1 MSSSMHH
8 LPALH
13 MSHLIAPDAPL
24 TSPVSDSLAVP
35 WDRDPALAA
44 LYDPFSLPL
53 SASPPGH
60 GMLMPGALPDTRKV
74 LRSRMTPDESVEQC
88 LPTHQVFDFVPGAT
102 PAQHVAS
109 SPASTPESSPQTEP
123 QPLPQRG
130 AAAHH
135 HHTSSFSAAGSPAP
149 SAGSVVV
156 PSKRPSVGP
165 TSAAT
170 KKARGER
177 ITTKDFVPP
186 DVTGL
191 SKREARLVKNRAAAF
206 LSRQRK
212 REEFEN
218 MEIAQ
223 EDQAQNPLAT
233 LFCPDRV
240 AELEQE
246 NARLLALAQ
255 QQQNGQASAPS
266 SSSADSNLLSE
277 VEQLRR
283 QLAETQQRERELA
296 AKLSSAPSTA
306 EEESAVARKADG
318 NVKVEAV
325 EPQLPASLRAHKGER
340 SGASL
345 GLMVLL
351 CALPTLLSMPAHHA
365 MSSSG
370 VSFNP
375 PASHHSHSHS
385 HSTSLDMATFP
396 TSDYDWNLG
405 FGSGG
410 AMDLDLA
417 PSSLASSSSSEE
429 RASGSA
435 SEFKK
440 LEFVDVDAEK
450 LGLSGLDI
458 SFDASAAKDGRIR
471 VRIHPPSATG
481 SSTSSSS
488 SAASENGSESAHVKE
503 QEEDQTMWHDAEDDL
518 GPFLGIGAND
528 FGFDHPEHGLQPSS
542 SLTLGYPS
550 SSSYSSYSSLSSFS
564 GSGALSS
571 PSMVASPTSA
581 FFAGAPSPGAPMPN
595 EYEFELGSEYGSVG
609 SGMSRAGSPGA
620 LGSGRR
626 RVRIALRGM
635 PGKGKEG
642 GEWEVEVC

>member
-1 MSSSMHH
+1 MSSMH

-13 MSHLIAPDAPL
+13 MSHIIAPDAPL
-24 TSPVSDSLAVP
+24 TSPISDSIPVP

-53 SASPPGH
+53 SASPPGV
-60 GMLMPGALPDTRKV
+60 MPGAMPDTRKV
-74 LRSRMTPDESVEQC
+74 LRSRMSPDESSEQC
-88 LPTHQVFDFVPGAT
+88 LPTHQVFDFVPDAT
-102 PAQHVAS
+102 PAPQMS
-109 SPASTPESSPQTEP
+109 SAASTPESSPQAPP
-123 QPLPQRG
+123 QPLPQRT
-130 AAAHH
+130 AS

-156 PSKRPSVGP
+156 PAKRPSVGP
-165 TSAAT
+165 TTAT

-177 ITTKDFVPP
+177 ITVKDFVPP

-218 MEIAQ
+218 MEI
-223 EDQAQNPLAT
+223 
-233 LFCPDRV
+233 RV

-255 QQQNGQASAPS
+255 QSQSQSPAQSDQG
-266 SSSADSNLLSE
+266 LLSE

-296 AKLSSAPSTA
+296 AKLSSVPAQEDAP
-306 EEESAVARKADG
+306 ARKADG
-318 NVKVEAV
+318 VKVEAV

-365 MSSSG
+365 MSSS
-370 VSFNP
+370 VSFNSA
-375 PASHHSHSHS
+375 ASHSHSHS

-405 FGSGG
+405 LGSG

-417 PSSLASSSSSEE
+417 PSSLASEERSSEP
-429 RASGSA
+429 
-435 SEFKK
+435 EFKK

-471 VRIHPPSATG
+471 VRIHPPSSTG
-481 SSTSSSS
+481 TSSS
-488 SAASENGSESAHVKE
+488 ASENGSDGSAQIKE
-503 QEEDQTMWHDAEDDL
+503 QEEDQAMWHDAEDDL

-528 FGFDHPEHGLQPSS
+528 FDFESHGLHPS
-542 SLTLGYPS
+542 LDLAYPP
-550 SSSYSSYSSLSSFS
+550 SSYSSLSSFS
-564 GSGALSS
+564 ASSS
-571 PSMVASPTSA
+571 PSIVSSPTSA
-581 FFAGAPSPGAPMPN
+581 FFPSVPSPSQLPG

-620 LGSGRR
+620 SGSGRR

>member
-1 MSSSMHH
+1 MSSMH

-13 MSHLIAPDAPL
+13 MSNIISADAPL
-24 TSPVSDSLAVP
+24 TSPISDSLPVP
-35 WDRDPALAA
+35 WERDPALAA
-44 LYDPFSLPL
+44 LYDPFSLPM
-53 SASPPGH
+53 SASPPS
-60 GMLMPGALPDTRKV
+60 MMPGAMPDTRKV

-88 LPTHQVFDFVPGAT
+88 LPTHQVFDFMPTAALA
-102 PAQHVAS
+102 PQMS
-109 SPASTPESSPQTEP
+109 SPASTPESSPQVPP
-123 QPLPQRG
+123 QSLPQRT
-130 AAAHH
+130 AT
-135 HHTSSFSAAGSPAP
+135 HHTSSFSAAGSPPP
-149 SAGSVVV
+149 SAGSVIV
-156 PSKRPSVGP
+156 PAKRPSVGP
-165 TSAAT
+165 TTATAT

-177 ITTKDFVPP
+177 VTTKDFVPP

-218 MEIAQ
+218 MEI
-223 EDQAQNPLAT
+223 
-233 LFCPDRV
+233 RV

-255 QQQNGQASAPS
+255 QKQGAQAPAVDS
-266 SSSADSNLLSE
+266 SLLSE

-296 AKLSSAPSTA
+296 AKLSSVPEREPSP
-306 EEESAVARKADG
+306 VRKADP
-318 NVKVEAV
+318 VKVEAV
-325 EPQLPASLRAHKGER
+325 EPQLSASLRAHKGER
-340 SGASL
+340 SGASF

-365 MSSSG
+365 MSNSM
-370 VSFNP
+370 SFNP
-375 PASHHSHSHS
+375 SGSHS
-385 HSTSLDMATFP
+385 HSTSLDMTTFP

-405 FGSGG
+405 LGAG

-417 PSSLASSSSSEE
+417 PSSLASGDSEP
-429 RASGSA
+429 
-435 SEFKK
+435 EFKK
-440 LEFVDVDAEK
+440 LEFVDLDAEK

-471 VRIHPPSATG
+471 VRIHPPGT
-481 SSTSSSS
+481 STS
-488 SAASENGSESAHVKE
+488 SAASENGSDGSQAKE
-503 QEEDQTMWHDAEDDL
+503 TEDDQTMWHDAEDDL

-528 FGFDHPEHGLQPSS
+528 FMFDPQAS
-542 SLTLGYPS
+542 SLDFGFAS
-550 SSSYSSYSSLSSFS
+550 SSLSSFAS
-564 GSGALSS
+564 SS
-571 PSMVASPTSA
+571 PSSPSNA
-581 FFAGAPSPGAPMPN
+581 LFQNVPSPSHLAN

>member
-1 MSSSMHH
+1 MSSMH

-13 MSHLIAPDAPL
+13 MSHIIAADAPL
-24 TSPVSDSLAVP
+24 TSPISDSLPVP

-53 SASPPGH
+53 SGSPPS
-60 GMLMPGALPDTRKV
+60 MMPGAMPDTRKV
-74 LRSRMTPDESVEQC
+74 LRSRMSPDESSEQC
-88 LPTHQVFDFVPGAT
+88 LPTHQVFDFMPTSAL
-102 PAQHVAS
+102 AQQMS
-109 SPASTPESSPQTEP
+109 SPASSPESSPQVLP
-123 QPLPQRG
+123 QSLPQRS
-130 AAAHH
+130 AT
-135 HHTSSFSAAGSPAP
+135 HHTSTFSAEGSPTP

-156 PSKRPSVGP
+156 PAKRPSVGP
-165 TSAAT
+165 TTASAT

-177 ITTKDFVPP
+177 VTTKDFVPP

-218 MEIAQ
+218 MEV
-223 EDQAQNPLAT
+223 
-233 LFCPDRV
+233 RV

-246 NARLLALAQ
+246 NARLQALASQ
-255 QQQNGQASAPS
+255 PQGAQGSAP
-266 SSSADSNLLSE
+266 DQGLLSE
-277 VEQLRR
+277 VELLRR

-296 AKLSSAPSTA
+296 AKLSNVPSR
-306 EEESAVARKADG
+306 EPSPVSQVDP
-318 NVKVEAV
+318 VKVEAV
-325 EPQLPASLRAHKGER
+325 EPQLSASLRAHKGER
-340 SGASL
+340 SGASF

-365 MSSSG
+365 MSSG

-375 PASHHSHSHS
+375 SGSHSHS

-405 FGSGG
+405 YGTG

-417 PSSLASSSSSEE
+417 PSTLTSPE
-429 RASGSA
+429 RAEP
-435 SEFKK
+435 EFKK
-440 LEFVDVDAEK
+440 LEFVDLDAEK

-471 VRIHPPSATG
+471 VRIHPPSTTG
-481 SSTSSSS
+481 SSTS
-488 SAASENGSESAHVKE
+488 SAASENGSDSALFKDT
-503 QEEDQTMWHDAEDDL
+503 EEDQTMWHDAEDDL

-528 FGFDHPEHGLQPSS
+528 FGFDQGLQAS
-542 SLTLGYPS
+542 SLDFGYPS
-550 SSSYSSYSSLSSFS
+550 SSLSAFAAS
-564 GSGALSS
+564 SS
-571 PSMVASPTSA
+571 PSSPSSA
-581 FFAGAPSPGAPMPN
+581 FFQNVPSPSQMAN

-620 LGSGRR
+620 QAAGRR

-635 PGKGKEG
+635 PGKGREG

>member
-1 MSSSMHH
+1 MS

-13 MSHLIAPDAPL
+13 MSHIIAADAPL
-24 TSPVSDSLAVP
+24 TSPISDSLAAP
-35 WDRDPALAA
+35 WERDPALSA

-53 SASPPGH
+53 AASSTGIMH
-60 GMLMPGALPDTRKV
+60 IPGAMPDTRKV
-74 LRSRMTPDESVEQC
+74 LKGRMTPDEPSEQC
-88 LPTHQVFDFVPGAT
+88 LPTHQVFDFVPGQAGA
-102 PAQHVAS
+102 PQMS
-109 SPASTPESSPQTEP
+109 SPASTPESSPQVQP
-123 QPLPQRG
+123 QPLPPRH
-130 AAAHH
+130 AAAQYA
-135 HHTSSFSAAGSPAP
+135 SSFSAECSPEP

-156 PSKRPSVGP
+156 PAKRPSVGP
-165 TSAAT
+165 SSAAT

-177 ITTKDFVPP
+177 VTTKDFVPP

-218 MEIAQ
+218 MEI
-223 EDQAQNPLAT
+223 
-233 LFCPDRV
+233 RV

-255 QQQNGQASAPS
+255 QQPSQTPAPV
-266 SSSADSNLLSE
+266 DQGLLSE
-277 VEQLRR
+277 VEQLRQ

-296 AKLSSAPSTA
+296 EKLSSVPAQEP
-306 EEESAVARKADG
+306 EPVRKSDS
-318 NVKVEAV
+318 VKMETV
-325 EPQLPASLRAHKGER
+325 EPQLPVSLRAHKGER
-340 SGASL
+340 SGASF

-351 CALPTLLSMPAHHA
+351 CALPTLLSMPAHNA
-365 MSSSG
+365 MSSG
-370 VSFNP
+370 ISFG
-375 PASHHSHSHS
+375 SSTSHSHSHS

-396 TSDYDWNLG
+396 ANDYDWGLG
-405 FGSGG
+405 LGSG

-417 PSSLASSSSSEE
+417 PSSLASDE
-429 RASGSA
+429 RAA
-435 SEFKK
+435 EPEFKK

-471 VRIHPPSATG
+471 VRIHPPSAPG
-481 SSTSSSS
+481 SSASSS
-488 SAASENGSESAHVKE
+488 SASDNGSDGAQMK
-503 QEEDQTMWHDAEDDL
+503 DDDLAMWHDAEDDL

-528 FGFDHPEHGLQPSS
+528 FGFDLEQPGLHAPSFNF
-542 SLTLGYPS
+542 GYHPS
-550 SSSYSSYSSLSSFS
+550 SSSLSSSFS
-564 GSGALSS
+564 TASS
-571 PSMVASPTSA
+571 PASAASPTGGA
-581 FFAGAPSPGAPMPN
+581 FFHGAPSPSQLSN

-635 PGKGKEG
+635 PGKGREG

>member
-1 MSSSMHH
+1 MSSMH

-13 MSHLIAPDAPL
+13 MSHIIAADAPL
-24 TSPVSDSLAVP
+24 TSPISDSLSVP

-44 LYDPFSLPL
+44 LYDPFSLQL
-53 SASPPGH
+53 STSSS
-60 GMLMPGALPDTRKV
+60 MLLGAMPDTRKV
-74 LRSRMTPDESVEQC
+74 LRSRMSPDEAVEQC
-88 LPTHQVFDFVPGAT
+88 LPTHQVFDFVPDAA
-102 PAQHVAS
+102 PAPQLGS
-109 SPASTPESSPQTEP
+109 SPASTPESSPQASP
-123 QPLPQRG
+123 QSLPQSTPS
-130 AAAHH
+130 

-156 PSKRPSVGP
+156 PAKRPSVGP
-165 TSAAT
+165 TTVT

-177 ITTKDFVPP
+177 VTTKDFVPP

-212 REEFEN
+212 REEFES
-218 MEIAQ
+218 MEI
-223 EDQAQNPLAT
+223 
-233 LFCPDRV
+233 RV

-246 NARLLALAQ
+246 NARLMALAQ
-255 QQQNGQASAPS
+255 QQQPTQAQTQTPAVDPS
-266 SSSADSNLLSE
+266 LLSE

-296 AKLSSAPSTA
+296 AKLSSVPA
-306 EEESAVARKADG
+306 EEVPARKAEG
-318 NVKVEAV
+318 VKVEAV
-325 EPQLPASLRAHKGER
+325 EPQLPVSLRAHKGER
-340 SGASL
+340 SGASF

-351 CALPTLLSMPAHHA
+351 CALPTLLSLPAHHA
-365 MSSSG
+365 MSSG
-370 VSFNP
+370 VSFSSS
-375 PASHHSHSHS
+375 ASHSHS

-396 TSDYDWNLG
+396 TSDYDWNFGLG
-405 FGSGG
+405 SG

-417 PSSLASSSSSEE
+417 PSTLASEDPSE
-429 RASGSA
+429 

-440 LEFVDVDAEK
+440 LEFVDLDAEK

-471 VRIHPPSATG
+471 VRIHPPGT
-481 SSTSSSS
+481 STST
-488 SAASENGSESAHVKE
+488 AASENGSDGAQIKDAED
-503 QEEDQTMWHDAEDDL
+503 DQTMWHDAEDDL
-518 GPFLGIGAND
+518 GPFLGVGAND
-528 FGFDHPEHGLQPSS
+528 FSFEHQGLQPSS
-542 SLTLGYPS
+542 LNLGYPS
-550 SSSYSSYSSLSSFS
+550 SSLSSF
-564 GSGALSS
+564 ASS
-571 PSMVASPTSA
+571 SSIASSPTSA
-581 FFAGAPSPGAPMPN
+581 FFPSMPSPSQMPS
-595 EYEFELGSEYGSVG
+595 EYEFDLGSEYGSVG

-620 LGSGRR
+620 TGSGRR

>member
-1 MSSSMHH
+1 MSSMH

-13 MSHLIAPDAPL
+13 MSHIIAPDAPL
-24 TSPVSDSLAVP
+24 TSPISDSVPVP
-35 WDRDPALAA
+35 WDRDPALTA

-53 SASPPGH
+53 SASPPGSA
-60 GMLMPGALPDTRKV
+60 GIMPGALPMSVPDTRKV
-74 LRSRMTPDESVEQC
+74 LRSRMSPDESAEQQC
-88 LPTHQVFDFVPGAT
+88 LPTHQVFDFAPGANPGT
-102 PAQHVAS
+102 PQHDMPAS
-109 SPASTPESSPQTEP
+109 SSAASTPESSPQTQA
-123 QPLPQRG
+123 QPLPQR
-130 AAAHH
+130 A
-135 HHTSSFSAAGSPAP
+135 HHTSSFSASSSSSSTAGTP

-156 PSKRPSVGP
+156 PAKRGSVGP
-165 TSAAT
+165 SSAAT

-177 ITTKDFVPP
+177 ITVKDFVPP

-218 MEIAQ
+218 MEI
-223 EDQAQNPLAT
+223 
-233 LFCPDRV
+233 RV

-255 QQQNGQASAPS
+255 QSQQQSQPQAASQP
-266 SSSADSNLLSE
+266 DPNLLSE

-283 QLAETQQRERELA
+283 QLAETQKRERELA
-296 AKLSSAPSTA
+296 AKLQAEA
-306 EEESAVARKADG
+306 EEAAATAIVAEQGRKADG
-318 NVKVEAV
+318 VKVEAV
-325 EPQLPASLRAHKGER
+325 EPQLQASLRAHKGER
-340 SGASL
+340 SGASF

-365 MSSSG
+365 MSNSS
-370 VSFNP
+370 VSFSAP
-375 PASHHSHSHS
+375 SHSHSHS

-405 FGSGG
+405 GLGSG

-417 PSSLASSSSSEE
+417 PSSYEHE
-429 RASGSA
+429 RTAA
-435 SEFKK
+435 TTEPEFKK
-440 LEFVDVDAEK
+440 LEFVDADAEK

-458 SFDASAAKDGRIR
+458 SFDASAARDGRIR
-471 VRIHPPSATG
+471 VRIHPPSASG
-481 SSTSSSS
+481 SSS
-488 SAASENGSESAHVKE
+488 SAASENGSDNGNGSAQVKE
-503 QEEDQTMWHDAEDDL
+503 QQPEEDQTMWHDAEDDL
-518 GPFLGIGAND
+518 GPFLGVGAND
-528 FGFDHPEHGLQPSS
+528 FSFDSAGSLHPPPSA
-542 SLTLGYPS
+542 LDLAYPS
-550 SSSYSSYSSLSSFS
+550 TSLSSYSSLSSFS
-564 GSGALSS
+564 GSSSS
-571 PSMVASPTSA
+571 PSLVSSPTSA
-581 FFAGAPSPGAPMPN
+581 FFPSAPSPSALGG
-595 EYEFELGSEYGSVG
+595 EYEFDLGSEYGS
-609 SGMSRAGSPGA
+609 SNGMSRAGSPGA